1 MPLQVLTSVELMPGK
16 RNRKASKQARLE
28 DFDCFQDDRLRE
40 RQPPRE
46 DHFSDDSSDNL
57 SKIKIQDAKKPSQ
70 SPSTSR
76 KKTGVMVL
84 SSGAES
90 SDALQDPGER

>member
-1 MPLQVLTSVELMPGK
+1 MPGK
-16 RNRKASKQARLE
+16 RSRKASKQARLE
-28 DFDCFQDDRLRE
+28 DFSCFQDDIPDRLRE

-57 SKIKIQDAKKPSQ
+57 SKIKIQDAKKPNQ

-90 SDALQDPGER
+90 SDALQDPGEH